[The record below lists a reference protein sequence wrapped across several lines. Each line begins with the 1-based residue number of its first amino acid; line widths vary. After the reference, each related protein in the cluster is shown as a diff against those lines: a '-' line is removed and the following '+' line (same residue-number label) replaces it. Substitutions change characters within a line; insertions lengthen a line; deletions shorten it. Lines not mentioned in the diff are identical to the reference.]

1 MELVVPPV
9 AASAGVRRAMID
21 RTFQGPY
28 TRIGVTARPVQNS
41 TLGPDKI
48 TKRKK
53 LSGRALGMEL
63 AAIAANE
70 NTPLLLLSGQSE
82 ADDKLEEPNYPDLA
96 NPFSLDRL
104 LAESKQVVA
113 EARENIR
120 RAKASAVRMR
130 ASAEA
135 LRATLTELRQLLS
148 RIERDTRTR

>member
-1 MELVVPPV
+1 
-9 AASAGVRRAMID
+9 MID

-28 TRIGVTARPVQNS
+28 TRIGVTTRPVQNP
-41 TLGPDKI
+41 TLGYDTV
-48 TKRKK
+48 TKLKK
-53 LSGRALGMEL
+53 LGRALGMEL

-70 NTPLLLLSGQSE
+70 NTPLLLLSDHSE

-104 LAESKQVVA
+104 LDESKQVVA

-148 RIERDTRTR
+148 KIERDTRTQ

>member
-9 AASAGVRRAMID
+9 AASAGVRRATID
-21 RTFQGPY
+21 RTLQGPY
-28 TRIGVTARPVQNS
+28 TRLGVTTRSVQNP
-41 TLGPDKI
+41 TLGHDTI
-48 TKRKK
+48 TKRNQ
-53 LSGRALGMEL
+53 SGRALGMEL

-96 NPFSLDRL
+96 NPLDRL